1 MRLYLPHIS
10 RIFSAKTRSWIGNV
24 CLWVLLLA
32 LISLNVSL
40 WITKPLA
47 YSDKLID
54 VFNHPL
60 SWDTHVTLARALW
73 QNGPKNLGLR
83 ELILAAELFP
93 TEGAVTNTQVLGAV
107 ASPKDMLLAWQNE
120 PTRQKQ
126 YEDYWQNILT
136 SHPDYRDAY
145 IQLAALSYREGNL
158 TQAHAYLVKAQILD
172 PNNATVN
179 RLVNFTSKF
188 LE

>member
-1 MRLYLPHIS
+1 M
-10 RIFSAKTRSWIGNV
+10 FSWIGNI

-54 VFNHPL
+54 VFNHPFAAL
-60 SWDTHVTLARALW
+60 THEDLAQTLWSSGARTLADH
-73 QNGPKNLGLR
+73 
-83 ELILAAELFP
+83 ELAIVTELSP
-93 TEGAVTNTQVLGAV
+93 VLGASTTEKMQREE
-107 ASPKDMLLAWQNE
+107 AE
-120 PTRQKQ
+120 TI
-126 YEDYWQNILT
+126 YWQQILT
-136 SHPDYRDAY
+136 SHSDYRDAY
-145 IQLAALSYREGNL
+145 VQLASLSWREGKL
-158 TQAHAYLVKAQILD
+158 SRAHAYLLKAQILD

-179 RLVNFTSKF
+179 RLVNFTSKI